1 MRIHDTQI
9 GLIITSRVLC
19 YTKKQPCYGLPFSVR
34 TGKAD
39 GWLRGNIRVSDEAS
53 FRAVILCTPDLNV
66 TLHLVDA

>member
-39 GWLRGNIRVSDEAS
+39 GWLRGDVRISDEAPFS
-53 FRAVILCTPDLNV
+53 AVIFSASNLNV